1 MITLHCSRET
11 AMKFASLMLGGD
23 PASQPSTARDALEE
37 LCNMIAGNFKAKV
50 GNLADHCMLSVPT
63 VIAGDDYEMETLDP
77 GQSVT
82 LALTF
87 DSEPIWVTL
96 VTHA

>member
-1 MITLHCSRET
+1 MTQ
-11 AMKFASLMLGGD
+11 FAHRRLG
-23 PASQPSTARDALEE
+23 
-37 LCNMIAGNFKAKV
+37 
-50 GNLADHCMLSVPT
+50 T
-63 VIAGDDYEMETLDP
+63 VIAGDDYEMEALDP

-96 VTHA
+96 FTHA